1 MDSHSFLAF
10 AEYFT
15 SLPLVMVPLLLLC
28 FQYAPHASA
37 ADVVTGCKNVAAAIA
52 FGALPL
58 VAMRYVLERLQLR
71 EVLLVMRG

>member
-1 MDSHSFLAF
+1 VDGHSFLAF

-28 FQYAPHASA
+28 FQYAPHASS
-37 ADVVTGCKNVAAAIA
+37 ADVITGCKDLAAAIV

-58 VAMRYVLERLQLR
+58 VAMRYVR
-71 EVLLVMRG
+71 VVNAVVWHW